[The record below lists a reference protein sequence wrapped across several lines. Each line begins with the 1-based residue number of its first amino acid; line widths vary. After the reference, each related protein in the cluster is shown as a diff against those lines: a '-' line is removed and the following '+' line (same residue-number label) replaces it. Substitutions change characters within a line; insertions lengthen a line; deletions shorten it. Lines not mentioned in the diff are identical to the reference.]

1 MSRRSS
7 PAGLGVSTVL
17 TVLLVLCLATF
28 AALTLASA
36 GADLRLSRAAAA
48 RTQEYYDADAAAAKL
63 YAGFCAGSDPAF
75 AADLPVGDTRT
86 LHVAF
91 SRDAQGRPVIDCW
104 RVTVPD
110 AVPDTSLPV
119 YTGETGGII
128 PHD

>member
-63 YAGFCAGSDPAF
+63 YAGFCAGSDPAL

-86 LHVAF
+86 LHVELEVFGAIALILGVSSLRSASSSSWEAVRIFISLLLLF
-91 SRDAQGRPVIDCW
+91 S
-104 RVTVPD
+104 
-110 AVPDTSLPV
+110 
-119 YTGETGGII
+119 
-128 PHD
+128 